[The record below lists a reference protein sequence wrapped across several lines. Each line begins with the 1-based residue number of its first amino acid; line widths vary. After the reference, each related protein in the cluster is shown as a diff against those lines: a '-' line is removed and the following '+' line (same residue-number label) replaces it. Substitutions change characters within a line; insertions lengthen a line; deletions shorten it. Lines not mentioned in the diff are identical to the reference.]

1 MRFKAVL
8 FDLDGTLL
16 NTIDDLTDSMN
27 AVLRRSGFPEH
38 EAATFKYF
46 VGDGMEDIV
55 RRALPEEHR
64 DSRTVDEGMKAYNRE
79 YRNRYTQKT
88 RPYDGIQ
95 ALLDGLTFQG
105 IKMAILSN
113 KPHDFTVKM
122 VGQLLGD
129 WTFEPVFGVRPS
141 VPKKPDPSAALE
153 AAGLLRVEPK
163 DILYLGDSDVDMLTA
178 RSAGMYAVGALW
190 GFRTAEEILAGGAQ
204 VLVKSPA
211 DILAWI

>member
-64 DSRTVDEGMKAYNRE
+64 DSRTIDEGMEAYNQE

-122 VGQLLGD
+122 VDQLLGD

-153 AAGLLRVEPK
+153 AAELLRVEPK
-163 DILYLGDSDVDMLTA
+163 DILYLGDSDVDMMTA
-178 RSAGMYAVGALW
+178 RNAGMYAVGALW
-190 GFRTAEEILAGGAQ
+190 GFRTAEEILSGGAQ
-204 VLVKSPA
+204 VLVKSPV

>member
-38 EAATFKYF
+38 EAETFKYF

-64 DSRTVDEGMKAYNRE
+64 DSRTVNEGMEAYSQE
-79 YRNRYTQKT
+79 YLNRYALKT

-95 ALLDGLTFQG
+95 ELLDGLTFQG

-122 VGQLLGD
+122 VDQLLGD

-153 AAGLLRVEPK
+153 AAGLLQVEPK
-163 DILYLGDSDVDMLTA
+163 DILYLGDSDVDMMTA
-178 RSAGMYAVGALW
+178 RNAGMYAVGALW
-190 GFRTAEEILAGGAQ
+190 GFRTAEEILSGGAQ

>member
-1 MRFKAVL
+1 VRFKAVL

-64 DSRTVDEGMKAYNRE
+64 GSKAVDEGMKAYNQE
-79 YRNRYTQKT
+79 YRNRYTRKT

-163 DILYLGDSDVDMLTA
+163 DILYLGDSDVDMMTA
-178 RSAGMYAVGALW
+178 RNAGMYAVGALW
-190 GFRTAEEILAGGAQ
+190 GFRTAEEILSGGAQ

>member
-27 AVLRRSGFPEH
+27 AVLKRSGFPEH
-38 EAATFKYF
+38 EAETFKYF

-64 DSRTVDEGMKAYNRE
+64 DSKAVDEGMEAYSRE
-79 YRNRYTQKT
+79 YQDRYARKT

-105 IKMAILSN
+105 IKMAVLSN

-122 VGQLLGD
+122 VDQLLSD

-163 DILYLGDSDVDMLTA
+163 DILFLGDSDADMMTA
-178 RSAGMYAVGALW
+178 QSAGMYAVGALW
-190 GFRTAEEILAGGAQ
+190 GFRTAEEILAGGAR